1 MKPKVFVTR
10 PLPPPVLDRLAARC
24 DLEYHPK
31 DTPLSTAQ
39 LAEACREAEGV
50 MVCGARLD
58 EEVLRSAPGLR
69 VVSNVGVGYDNI
81 DVAGCTRR
89 RIPVTN
95 TAGVLEETTADLA
108 FALLLA
114 VARRVVEGD
123 RYVRDGRWDRW
134 QFNLLHGRDVY
145 SKTLGLYGFGHI
157 GQGMARR
164 GRGFSMRILYHSRH

>member
-1 MKPKVFVTR
+1 MDPEKGATTAVASACHSRCGVRRYSERPLNPSFLRKRRPALMKPKVFVTR

-24 DLEYHPK
+24 DLEHHPQ

-39 LAEACREAEGV
+39 LAEACREMEGV

-58 EEVLRSAPGLR
+58 EEVLRNAPRLR

-95 TAGVLEETTADLA
+95 TAGVLEETTADL
-108 FALLLA
+108 
-114 VARRVVEGD
+114 
-123 RYVRDGRWDRW
+123 
-134 QFNLLHGRDVY
+134 
-145 SKTLGLYGFGHI
+145 
-157 GQGMARR
+157 
-164 GRGFSMRILYHSRH
+164 